1 MRHEWLLLCLTQTLF
16 HSFFDTCQTGAVLV
30 LGQLAHATYAAI
42 AQVIDVID
50 FAAAIA
56 QINQDLDHGQDV
68 FVGEHHGAGG
78 LVAAHAGVE
87 LHTTHT

>member
-1 MRHEWLLLCLTQTLF
+1 MRHEWLLLGLTQTLF
-16 HSFFDTCQTGAVLV
+16 HSFLDASQTGAVLV

-68 FVGEHHGAGG
+68 FVGEHHGAG
-78 LVAAHAGVE
+78 
-87 LHTTHT
+87 